1 MKVRA
6 MAGALALALG
16 TILAG
21 AANATVI
28 VGNYSLDSGVFGG
41 QLGVHSTGSQTG
53 VTTASGFVNQDGSAV
68 TFTSSGLFS
77 LAVNGQ
83 GEATILGDPSLSN
96 LTVNFA
102 KQWGAATFDLE
113 SDSDSTMSLLVNGAA
128 LFSGGVCGTLC
139 DLSKN
144 GANKFVL
151 TGPDIQTLTFNF
163 DPGVADA
170 KQFRLQLPGASLPGV
185 PEPATWGLMIVGV
198 FAVGAAMRL
207 QRRGALSVA

>member
-1 MKVRA
+1 MKLRGITA
-6 MAGALALALG
+6 ALALALG
-16 TILAG
+16 TIVAG
-21 AANATVI
+21 AAHATVI

-68 TFTSSGLFS
+68 TFTSTGLFN

-83 GEATILGDPSLSN
+83 GEATIVGDPSLSN
-96 LTVNFA
+96 LTVSFA
-102 KQWGAATFDLE
+102 KQWGAVTFDLE
-113 SDSDSTMSLLVNGAA
+113 SDANSAMSLLVNGTS
-128 LFSGGVCGTLC
+128 LFSGGVCGSLC

-144 GANKFVL
+144 GSNKFVL

-163 DPGVADA
+163 DPCIADA
-170 KQFRLQLPGASLPGV
+170 KQFRLELPGASLPGV

-207 QRRGALSVA
+207 QRRTLVAA